1 MRSLI
6 RPAARYVSFSPMRRI
21 QRLFGFALACTALA
35 ACETKQQV
43 PQARADAD
51 EQPAAQSDEAKAAQ
65 APEEQAEAKA
75 PAAESQGTTQ
85 TKDLG
90 ERFRDPPWFRKT
102 MLEGAKAV
110 DTARSETD
118 EAGRFKSHILF
129 ELPAG
134 STVEQCAD
142 QVTEKIE
149 GDVPNLERS
158 EQGDGRL
165 RIEGS
170 TDRYKVIVMCG
181 EAGGVTKAYVG
192 YEWTSA

>member
-1 MRSLI
+1 MI
-6 RPAARYVSFSPMRRI
+6 RPAARYVSFRSMTPTL
-21 QRLFGFALACTALA
+21 RLFGFALACTALS
-35 ACETKQQV
+35 ACETKQQA
-43 PQARADAD
+43 PQAQANAAQ
-51 EQPAAQSDEAKAAQ
+51 QPAAGSAQ
-65 APEEQAEAKA
+65 AEAAEHPAARAEAEAKA
-75 PAAESQGTTQ
+75 PAAESQGPAQTQ
-85 TKDLG
+85 DLG
-90 ERFRDPPWFRKT
+90 QRFRDPPWFRKT

-142 QVTEKIE
+142 QVTEKIK

-170 TDRYKVIVMCG
+170 TDRYKVVVMCG
-181 EAGGVTKAYVG
+181 EAKGVTKAYVG
-192 YEWTSA
+192 YEWTAA